1 MLISCLL
8 DEMDRRELRLGLV
21 AIAGAMGVATAAVI
35 ERLPKGL
42 HA

>member
-1 MLISCLL
+1 
-8 DEMDRRELRLGLV
+8 V
-21 AIAGAMGVATAAVI
+21 AMAGAMGVATAAVI